1 MTSAV
6 AAQPSQSPSPGT
18 APAPPPLSTLFR
30 EGTRDEHRAAESA
43 GFVEALMAGRLPRAA
58 YADLAAQLHVVY
70 DAIEAVGDELSRTAV
85 GATVVFPELVRVP
98 ALEADL
104 KFLVGPD
111 WAERVRILPATRRYA
126 DRVRETGA
134 EPALWAAH
142 AYTRYLGDL
151 AGGQA
156 IARAMA
162 QHYGLDRDGLRFYA
176 FEQIPRPKAFRDLY
190 RSRLDAL
197 PLDDAG
203 RDAAVREARAAFA
216 HNRAVFA
223 DLGTVHGV

>member
-6 AAQPSQSPSPGT
+6 AAQPSQTPPPTT
-18 APAPPPLSTLFR
+18 APVPLSTLFR
-30 EGTRDEHRAAESA
+30 EGTRDEHQAAESA

-58 YADLAAQLHVVY
+58 YADLAAQLHIVY
-70 DAIEAVGDELSRTAV
+70 GAIEAGGAELSRTPV

-98 ALEADL
+98 SLEADL
-104 KFLVGPD
+104 EFLVGPD

-126 DRVRETGA
+126 DRVRETGSDA
-134 EPALWAAH
+134 ALWAAH

-156 IARAMA
+156 IARAMSL
-162 QHYGLDRDGLRFYA
+162 HYGLERDGLRFYA
-176 FEQIPRPKAFRDLY
+176 FEQIPRPKPFRDLY

-203 RDAAVREARAAFA
+203 RVAAVQEARAAFA

-223 DLGTVHGV
+223 ELGAAHGA